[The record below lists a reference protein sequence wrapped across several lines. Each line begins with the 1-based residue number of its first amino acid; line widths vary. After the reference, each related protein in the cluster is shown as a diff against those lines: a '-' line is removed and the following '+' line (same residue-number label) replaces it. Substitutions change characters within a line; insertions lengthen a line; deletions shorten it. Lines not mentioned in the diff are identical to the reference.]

1 LQKQELILCPA
12 GIPYFS
18 KRFLNLHLMN
28 TINASQKI
36 KVAVPSLVREQLLLD
51 VNDYGLR
58 GIGELCNI
66 ILCGYAELRAPEKDS
81 ALPDDS
87 IFKNAPPLQFSL
99 HKGNARF
106 RNFADAHALRL
117 APLCRHYFEEYV
129 NLPRARRELFIKSA
143 EMGCISDAIRNRAA
157 VTLSYHGKQR
167 HCSPCFIAFSKA
179 QARAY
184 LVIYEPGHDKDP
196 LKCFCALRLACVKD
210 VAIGDAG
217 TAFHQNDFALSKR
230 AKELEEHFDP
240 YLCYGEMVKVR
251 LTDEGEKMLA
261 RIATNRPETISNE
274 YGVYTFVCSQLL
286 AQRYFGQFLAEAEI
300 LEPATLREWFKKKL
314 AESVARYKK

>member
-1 LQKQELILCPA
+1 
-12 GIPYFS
+12 
-18 KRFLNLHLMN
+18 MN

-36 KVAVPSLVREQLLLD
+36 KVAVPSFVREQLLLD
-51 VNDYGLR
+51 VEDYGLR
-58 GIGELCNI
+58 GIGELCNV
-66 ILCGYAELRAPEKDS
+66 ILRGYANLRAPEKDS
-81 ALPDDS
+81 MLPDDS

-129 NLPRARRELFIKSA
+129 NLPRARRELFIKDA
-143 EMGCISDAIRNRAA
+143 EMAIITDAIKKRAV
-157 VTLSYHGKQR
+157 VTLSYRGEQR

-184 LVIYEPGHDKDP
+184 LVVYEPGLVKNP
-196 LKCFCALRLACVKD
+196 LKCFFALRIVCVKD
-210 VAIGDAG
+210 VAIGDAN
-217 TAFHQNDFALSKR
+217 TAFHQNDYALSQR

-240 YLCYGEMVKVR
+240 YLCYGETVKVR
-251 LTDEGEKMLA
+251 LTNEGEKMLA
-261 RIATNRPETISNE
+261 RIATNRPKTMSNE
-274 YGVYTFVCSQLL
+274 GGVHTFICSEIL

-300 LEPATLREWFKKKL
+300 LEPASLREWFKKKL
-314 AESVARYKK
+314 ADSAARYKK